1 MALMGPLLL
10 FCVLLVLSLSS
21 SCYSSSF
28 QENSLLHSYV
38 DDAYREATGFF
49 GSGAAHPSY
58 TSILENLKFSDRI
71 NLRTRLFS
79 TSSSVKK
86 VSVDDFGAK
95 GNGAADDTQAF
106 QKAWK
111 TACSSS
117 GALVLLV
124 PKKNY
129 LVKPITFSGPCKSQ
143 LTMQIYGTIEASG
156 DRSVYS
162 KDLNHWIM
170 FDNVR
175 NLLVQGPGTIN
186 GNGQIW
192 WQNSCKRKQTKPCG
206 TQAPTAVTFY
216 KCNNLVVKDLKFQDA
231 QQMHVSFEE
240 CTNVQALYLTVTA
253 PETSPNTDGIH
264 VANTQN
270 ITISNSNIGTGDDCI
285 SIVSGSQNVQA
296 SSITCG
302 PGHGIS
308 IGSLGKGGS
317 EDHVSQVTVN
327 GAKISGTTNGIRIK
341 TWQGGSGMASD
352 IAFQNI
358 EMNDVTNPI
367 IIDQNYCDTSD
378 EGQCKQQSKAVKVQ
392 NVLYQ
397 NIRGTSTSKDAITF
411 DCSKSIPCQG
421 IVLQNVQLDKGAE
434 CSNVNL
440 AYKGNVSPRCA

>member
-1 MALMGPLLL
+1 MALMRPSLL
-10 FCVLLVLSLSS
+10 FYVILVLSLSS

-38 DDAYREATGFF
+38 DDDNREATGFH
-49 GSGAAHPSY
+49 SEPARSSY
-58 TSILENLKFSDRI
+58 MNILKNLKLSEPN

-79 TSSSVKK
+79 TSSSVKT

-106 QKAWK
+106 LKAWK
-111 TACSSS
+111 TACSST

-124 PKKNY
+124 PKKTY
-129 LVKPITFSGPCKSQ
+129 LVKPITFLGPCKSQ
-143 LTMQIYGTIEASG
+143 LTMQIYGTMEASG

-162 KDLNHWIM
+162 KDINHWIM
-170 FDNVR
+170 FANVK
-175 NLLVQGPGTIN
+175 NMIVQGPGTIH
-186 GNGQIW
+186 GNGQTW

-206 TQAPTAVTFY
+206 TRAPTAVTFY
-216 KCNNLVVKDLKFQDA
+216 KCNNLVVKNLKFQDA
-231 QQMHVSFEE
+231 QQMHVSFEG
-240 CTNVQALYLTVTA
+240 CTNVQASYLTITA

-264 VANTQN
+264 VTRTQN

-285 SIVSGSQNVQA
+285 SIESGSQNVQA

-308 IGSLGKGGS
+308 IGSLGDGGS
-317 EDHVSQVTVN
+317 EDYVSKVLVD
-327 GAKISGTTNGIRIK
+327 GAKLSGTTNGVRIK
-341 TWQGGSGMASD
+341 TWRGGSGMASD
-352 IAFQNI
+352 ITFRNI

-378 EGQCKQQSKAVKVQ
+378 GKCKQQSKAVKVQ

-397 NIRGTSTSKDAITF
+397 NIRGTSASNDAIIF
-411 DCSKSIPCQG
+411 DCSKSVPCRG